1 MRAETRKRMV
11 VTRIDPTLYAEVV
24 ALGNGNVSRAVEEAL
39 HAWVARKRRSKRPLQ
54 PQTADRR
61 TAGWRAGAAA

>member
-11 VTRIDPTLYAEVV
+11 VTRIDPALYAEVV
-24 ALGNGNVSRAVEEAL
+24 ALGSGNVSRAVEEAL
-39 HAWVARKRRSKRPLQ
+39 QAWVARKRRSKQPLQ
-54 PQTADRR
+54 PQIDRR

>member
-1 MRAETRKRMV
+1 MPLEARKRMV
-11 VTRIDPTLYAEVV
+11 VTRIDPALYAEVI

-39 HAWVARKRRSKRPLQ
+39 QAWVARKRRSKRPPQ
-54 PQTADRR
+54 PQTDRR